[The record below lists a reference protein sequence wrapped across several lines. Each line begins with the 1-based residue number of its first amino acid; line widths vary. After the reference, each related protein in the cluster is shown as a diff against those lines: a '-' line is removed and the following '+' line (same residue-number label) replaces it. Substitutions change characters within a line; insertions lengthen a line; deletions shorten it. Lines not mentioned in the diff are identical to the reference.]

1 MLSSGSDCAGLGRS
15 HGNDALQPTTG
26 GTVTVLFTDVVE
38 STRLNQSLGDEQ
50 ANVLRREIDSLCR
63 AAVERNR
70 GVEVKG
76 PGDGM
81 FLAFHS
87 ARGAV
92 RCAQE
97 IQRALVTRGQQA
109 SAQTVQLRIG
119 LHTGEV
125 ITEAGDLHG
134 ETVVIAARLEAAA
147 AGGEI
152 LVCSAV
158 YQWPGTARSASSAG
172 RALMSTASRGWP
184 WPGASGARGRPT
196 VRRIRRYRVSCLR
209 SVPRGC
215 TKSQR

>member
-1 MLSSGSDCAGLGRS
+1 MA
-15 HGNDALQPTTG
+15 TTQANQLPE

-63 AAVERNR
+63 EAVERNR

-76 PGDGM
+76 LGDGM
-81 FLAFHS
+81 FLAFQS
-87 ARGAV
+87 ARRAV

-134 ETVVIAARLEAAA
+134 ETVVIAAGLMA
-147 AGGEI
+147 I
-152 LVCSAV
+152 LVAALGLRLYGLDAESLWMDELRQVSYYHLPLHHVVLGA
-158 YQWPGTARSASSAG
+158 ARQQI
-172 RALMSTASRGWP
+172 THH
-184 WPGASGARGRPT
+184 
-196 VRRIRRYRVSCLR
+196 V
-209 SVPRGC
+209 
-215 TKSQR
+215 